1 MTDELKLFGEVGLGY
16 GQLEQDA
23 EQINSLIT
31 SIDRKLK
38 ELEKTLSGEG
48 IKITPSQTDAK
59 KVEDL
64 SKAIGL
70 LNDKTTESGK
80 IAQGLT
86 KDFNKMQDFA
96 GGTKKKIDE
105 LNKAMDSLTK
115 NSNLGKIADDM
126 LKFNPKDSLKEL
138 EDYFKSVNKIA
149 SKDFSLENV
158 GKQLRT
164 SMSAA
169 NEGTK
174 EFNDAVRLS
183 EKYIGVANV
192 QLEAMKSR
200 VNELSNALTKM
211 PSQSDLQSKFE
222 KRDSI
227 LPESLK
233 RTAKRRE
240 AEYKETAKYAA
251 MTYTDEFGR
260 VLEERWQKLEG
271 KMLPRNI
278 KILKDPTE
286 FKAVKDEL
294 KSVKKE
300 MNSLTKTTDSVSNS
314 YTKAV
319 KRMSD
324 ESVREFEKQKQA
336 LKDLGEAQKAK
347 HAPVKMGENG
357 NLAVS
362 MTEIYAIKKAYQEL
376 TSVISDYERKQI
388 EIERIARNTPEGARQ
403 LERAIFDISK
413 ATGTLVSDTQEVAAL
428 WARTGKTGEQLRAAM
443 ETTMVGFNV
452 AEFKDAETAVASM
465 NAIINQMYNG
475 NAQKAPEILDSLVKV
490 ADKTA
495 VRNVEDLAEV
505 ASRAGANAA
514 SLKMNLHE
522 LNSVSSIIM
531 ENMKVNG
538 DVLGNQLKTVFS
550 RMLNAGNIDKLR
562 QMGVEMTKTNENGT
576 QSMKDFKEAF
586 GDVVRQYNEFMASG
600 DEVSANKL
608 TELIGGTRYMPV
620 VKNLIKDWDMFG
632 ERVALSMNSAGFA
645 MEQNENVM
653 ESFAKKVEALK
664 ASWVEFI
671 VSVGNGGL
679 LDALKMVAD
688 AGKNVL
694 EVFTALPDGV
704 KSFVA
709 SVAGLSAVYVTLLKI
724 GSITM
729 RKDSILHALMYGVQG
744 AGGGTLFPGIMGGIN
759 MIRQLDPAFKNA
771 SQSAQVFGSSISL
784 LSGKVKTVGVE
795 ASTFSGTIVRGLGV
809 AMGNAKVAISGVAAT
824 LGMTMPVFLAATA
837 AVGGLTAAYI
847 HHKNKVKE
855 ASESIA
861 SGKLDMQL
869 DELQALEDSYEKLK
883 LKPESL
889 EEGTVEYERL
899 TEVQRQLAE
908 ALGISEE
915 ALKRSEET
923 SSGGIGTLKLRIG
936 LKKQELEVEKEKALI
951 LAKEDYE
958 NKTSKFDRNSILTY
972 IGDLKSAQ
980 ALEQQMGEKLK
991 NAKDSNAS
999 QKVIQERTEALTQAQ
1014 MKYREQLVKTGEEYA
1029 NLKKI
1034 ADQLG
1039 KGDDLDKLIKGAGYS
1054 ATLSDMKAALEE
1066 QANSAD
1072 ESADATKGQG
1082 DAAETSAE
1090 QNAQLTDEFEKQSST
1105 LNAMKSAL
1113 DEYNESGELSADTV
1127 VRLVNQNK
1135 ELAQYIQKVGDK
1147 YVLTEGFLSAM
1158 DNTQKAVAESADD
1171 VLQRAREM
1179 SETDVSGFTD
1189 GLNSAVD
1196 IEKISNFLMILEEV
1210 DIQAKNSIE
1219 NLMMSF
1225 NQGEISVSQFFS
1237 SLYEELQKVDFSKLS
1252 PEQLTQFS
1260 SAIQMY
1266 LTQAV
1271 RDLRAELDNGRLSQE
1286 DFRVKMQ
1293 QLNTQALQ
1301 LYTSLNNLSYVDG
1314 NWVDSSGNI
1323 DSYANSLQDASD
1335 AIDNVKSAAGEAESV
1350 VKDFS
1355 ASFDEFGNLELDFG
1369 DMSESI
1375 VGFADDFSK
1384 NMSSI
1389 RDTNEELWGEIVGE
1403 VSRSLGITTE
1413 EAEMALLDVANSGDL
1428 TNKQLAQALMIT
1440 FAMLATTSEKSGV
1453 QVGSIIDGI
1462 VKKIKGTDVS
1472 ITAEVKQATAQTFV
1486 QTIMSALLGNH
1497 GVSLAGGWG
1506 FRVKGSGTPGA
1517 TKTYKSSVTG
1527 RTTTIDDGPLF
1538 SQLPRT
1544 YANPSLLID
1553 PNQKVVAP
1561 TAPIP
1566 SKYAKASKAS
1576 VGSLESLIRSFF
1588 SDKDK
1593 PIRPSGSKNR
1603 SGGGGGGRGRGGG
1616 GGRSSRGGGSK
1627 KQEDIPEKIQKQI
1640 DDLKYELD
1648 MGRMDQYQYA
1658 KELEKIL
1665 SKNKSI
1671 LTEKGIREIEK
1682 MVYSSKTGGV
1692 KDGFKAN
1699 IEEMENLV
1707 DLANA
1712 TIASLDAEKKMIDT
1726 LKMPASLKIQNEKD
1740 FSKIISGK
1748 ITLQTE
1754 LIRKYNI
1761 AISEINKE
1769 LQSLDKTSVGYQKTV
1784 ENLNKLK
1791 SDYSKKVNQLTN
1803 DISKLK
1809 TEAAQAAIAIYEL
1822 KQSQINEAFDEIST
1836 IERHTIDM
1844 INARNDKIKE
1854 RMQDRHKQEMEDLQ
1868 KANEARDKS
1877 HRKQMDRIQRE
1888 ADAFRRYME
1897 DKMKMLNREYAK
1909 DDFDEEH
1916 EKRLEEIAELKN
1928 QIRVYSL
1935 DDSYKAKG
1943 DVIKLRKELNTKEEE
1958 LQKFLKNRERTITQE
1973 ALQDQLTEYDRSL
1986 QDKQKMMNDDYQL
1999 YQEKTNNEL
2008 ELLRKQQEAEMK
2020 ALEETMNARAVAMEA
2035 AQAIRTGMVKDIE
2048 GQSRNLRDAIIEHM
2062 QETGQ
2067 WAGLT
2072 AKKYIMEFN
2081 AAFNHIRHNMQLLGL
2096 GGKNGL
2102 SPLQQRLGL
2111 TDDSF
2116 MEWKYDVS
2124 KKTGIHVDD
2133 VEKYVQNKMDWEKSS
2148 PEDRKRLAHEN
2159 HLIRKKVVDANGG
2172 SQSANLDKN
2181 GEVFHYNDLLPD
2193 KEDKR
2198 WNFIQDKPRFAP
2210 YGGMTEKGSRD
2221 LFYAQLGRTM
2231 APEKS
2236 PELSAQ
2242 IQNIWKREPAGK
2254 SYSLGDLTGYKMAG
2268 DLGKIGKSKSI
2279 LDIPTNEVETKEIRE
2294 VLERQKREIEAA
2306 QSGGSFGG
2314 YSGGSGSVNY
2324 DRMVDDIMGNA
2335 SQKKKNFIRKILPK
2349 AMEASKKY
2357 NINLS
2362 AMLGQAAIESGWGTS
2377 DLATGSNALFGI
2389 KWTEGY
2395 KKNSTGVYRAYNSW
2409 DESIEDYAKMLSG
2422 NGGKGRWASRGIAGS
2437 STPEEHLRKL
2447 QHGGPAYAGNANY
2460 ESTVL
2465 GAINGNNFRGFEN
2478 INTDNYMNR
2487 GGGGGDD
2494 SLRER
2499 FLSAAKAQDGMPYS
2513 QGSNRTTT
2521 HRDCSSYVYFAAK
2534 NSGLYSGDVFYTG
2547 DMRQKLAKDGWKDLG
2562 RIPKNEI
2569 KRGDIFWIRNS
2580 KAKHTEIA
2588 TQDGTLSSTGAH
2600 TWGKLA
2606 GPSSW
2611 IYDYHILRHPKI
2623 NSFRDGGI
2631 IDYTGLAN
2639 VHGSVSS
2646 PEYVFNTPQF
2656 EALGKL
2662 VAKYAV
2668 APSVYAPRNLSKSYE
2683 PITSIQIEN
2692 LVQIN
2697 GNADK
2702 ETAREVR
2709 DASNDV
2715 LANLT
2720 KALRKRGK

>member
-38 ELEKTLSGEG
+38 ELEKTLSGKG

-138 EDYFKSVNKIA
+138 EDYFKSVNKVA
-149 SKDFSLENV
+149 SKDFNLENV
-158 GKQLRT
+158 GKELKR
-164 SMSAA
+164 SLSAA

-174 EFNDAVRLS
+174 EFNDAVKLS

-324 ESVREFEKQKQA
+324 ESTREFEKQKQA

-347 HAPVKMGENG
+347 HTPVKMGENG

-376 TSVISDYERKQI
+376 TSVIADYEQKQI
-388 EIERIARNTPEGARQ
+388 EIERIARNTPEGAKQ

-428 WARTGKTGEQLRAAM
+428 WARTGKTGEQLKAAM

-522 LNSVSSIIM
+522 LNAVSSIIM

-586 GDVVRQYNEFMASG
+586 GDVVRQYNEFMARG

-632 ERVALSMNSAGFA
+632 ERVALSVNSAGFA

-653 ESFAKKVEALK
+653 ESFAKKLEALK

-688 AGKNVL
+688 AGKGVL

-744 AGGGTLFPGIMGGIN
+744 ASGGVLFPGIMSGIN
-759 MIRQLDPAFKNA
+759 MIRQLDPAFKKA
-771 SQSAQVFGSSISL
+771 SESANVFGSSISL
-784 LSGKVKTVGVE
+784 LSGKVRTVGVE

-809 AMGNAKVAISGVAAT
+809 AMGKAKAGISGVAAT

-837 AVGGLTAAYI
+837 AVGGLTAAYV

-915 ALKRSEET
+915 AFKRSEET

-1054 ATLSDMKAALEE
+1054 ATLSEMKAALEE

-1082 DAAETSAE
+1082 DAAEEAAQ
-1090 QNAQLTDEFEKQSST
+1090 QNAQMTEALKEQSSI
-1105 LNAMKSAL
+1105 LNSMQSAL
-1113 DEYNESGELSADTV
+1113 DEYNSTGEISAETV
-1127 VRLVNQNK
+1127 VGLISQNA
-1135 ELAQYIQKVGDK
+1135 ELANCIQKVGDK
-1147 YVLTEGFLSAM
+1147 YVLTEGFLDKM
-1158 DNTQKAVAESADD
+1158 NQTQDQYLEGVDELINANRDLNS
-1171 VLQRAREM
+1171 
-1179 SETDVSGFTD
+1179 TDVSNLEGNIARALDVNRLTEFENAISSLDSSVATSI
-1189 GLNSAVD
+1189 GNLNNQFS
-1196 IEKISNFLMILEEV
+1196 
-1210 DIQAKNSIE
+1210 
-1219 NLMMSF
+1219 
-1225 NQGEISVSQFFS
+1225 QGEISATQYFS
-1237 SLYEELQKVDFSKLS
+1237 SVADELEKIDFSNLS
-1252 PEQLTQFS
+1252 SDQVMQFS
-1260 SAIQMY
+1260 NAIQSY
-1266 LTQAV
+1266 LQYAV
-1271 RDLRAELDNGRLSQE
+1271 SNLSSAFQSGQISQSAYSNQLQE
-1286 DFRVKMQ
+1286 ISNR
-1293 QLNTQALQ
+1293 ALQ
-1301 LYTSLNNLSYVDG
+1301 LYTSLNNLSYVNG
-1314 NWVDSSGNI
+1314 NWVDSSGNVNE
-1323 DSYANSLQDASD
+1323 YANQLQNVAS
-1335 AIDNVKSAAGEAESV
+1335 SADDIGKALGEAGGDIGE
-1350 VKDFS
+1350 FN
-1355 ASFDEFGNLELDFG
+1355 ASLNEAGDLTLNFDGVTETI
-1369 DMSESI
+1369 S
-1375 VGFADDFSK
+1375 GFADDFVSSMTEIKNTNSDLWDQIVSK
-1384 NMSSI
+1384 VMES
-1389 RDTNEELWGEIVGE
+1389 TGMTV
-1403 VSRSLGITTE
+1403 E
-1413 EAEMALLDVANSGDL
+1413 EAENALLNVGDSSAETNAALNSAIQAMMYDL
-1428 TNKQLAQALMIT
+1428 VMSTNASGKQTTGVIAGIGKYLKGTSFKLLA
-1440 FAMLATTSEKSGV
+1440 EY
-1453 QVGSIIDGI
+1453 VGSTLKHSIPFTILGKVFNIEIPTGFGID
-1462 VKKIKGTDVS
+1462 
-1472 ITAEVKQATAQTFV
+1472 F
-1486 QTIMSALLGNH
+1486 N
-1497 GVSLAGGWG
+1497 
-1506 FRVKGSGTPGA
+1506 
-1517 TKTYKSSVTG
+1517 G
-1527 RTTTIDDGPLF
+1527 R
-1538 SQLPRT
+1538 R
-1544 YANPSLLID
+1544 
-1553 PNQKVVAP
+1553 
-1561 TAPIP
+1561 
-1566 SKYAKASKAS
+1566 AKASSAIANGSMSMSAMWAADGRAAGGTAPMSEFRNVSVPSFMQNRILPRDTAS
-1576 VGSLESLIRSFF
+1576 G
-1588 SDKDK
+1588 
-1593 PIRPSGSKNR
+1593 NR
-1603 SGGGGGGRGRGGG
+1603 NRGGGGGGGRGRGGG
-1616 GGRSSRGGGSK
+1616 GGSRSGGNK
-1627 KQEDIPEKIQKQI
+1627 KPEDIPEKIQKQI

-1648 MGRMDQYQYA
+1648 MGRMEQYQYS

-1682 MVYSSKTGGV
+1682 MVYSAKTGGV

-1699 IEEMENLV
+1699 IDELEKLV

-1712 TIASLDAEKKMIDT
+1712 TISSLEAEKKMIDT
-1726 LKMPASLKIQNEKD
+1726 LKMPSSLKIQNEKD
-1740 FSKIISGK
+1740 FSKVISGK

-1769 LQSLDKTSVGYQKTV
+1769 LQSLDKTSIGYQKTV

-1791 SDYSKKVNQLTN
+1791 GDYSKKINQLTN
-1803 DISKLK
+1803 DLSKLK

-1909 DDFDEEH
+1909 DDYEDELA
-1916 EKRLEEIAELKN
+1916 KKIEEISEL
-1928 QIRVYSL
+1928 QTRLDIVSL
-1935 DDSYKAKG
+1935 DDSYKAKNEA
-1943 DVIKLRKELNTKEEE
+1943 IKLRKEINNKEEE
-1958 LQKFLKNRERTITQE
+1958 LSKFQKERDRTLTQE
-1973 ALQDQLTEYDRSL
+1973 ALQDQLTEYDRNL
-1986 QDKQKMMNDDYQL
+1986 QDKQKLMNDEYQL

-2035 AQAIRTGMVKDIE
+2035 AQAMRTGMVRNIN
-2048 GQSRNLRDAIIEHM
+2048 GQSENLRDAIIHHM

-2067 WAGLT
+2067 WAGIT
-2072 AKKYIMEFN
+2072 AERYIREFD
-2081 AAFNHIRHNMQLLGL
+2081 AAFNHIRNNMQLLGL
-2096 GGKNGL
+2096 GGKDGL
-2102 SPLQQRLGL
+2102 GGLQQRLGL
-2111 TDDSF
+2111 TDDSY

-2133 VEKYVQNKMDWEKSS
+2133 VERYVQNKMDWEKSS
-2148 PEDRKRLAHEN
+2148 PEDRKRIAHEN

-2172 SQSANLDKN
+2172 DQSANLDKN

-2254 SYSLGDLTGYKMAG
+2254 SYSLGDLIGYKMSG

-2279 LDIPTNEVETKEIRE
+2279 LDIPASEIETKGVRE
-2294 VLERQKREIEAA
+2294 VLDRFQREIESAENGGW
-2306 QSGGSFGG
+2306 SGS
-2314 YSGGSGSVNY
+2314 YGGSGGVNY
-2324 DRMVDDIMGNA
+2324 DKMVDDIMGSA
-2335 SQKKKNFIRKILPK
+2335 SQQKKNFIRKILPK

-2362 AMLGQAAIESGWGTS
+2362 ALLGQAAIESGWGTS
-2377 DLATGSNALFGI
+2377 RLAREANALFGI
-2389 KWTEGY
+2389 KHTPGY
-2395 KKNSTGVYRAYNSW
+2395 KQSGAYRAYSSW
-2409 DESIEDYAKMLSG
+2409 DESIEDYAKMISG
-2422 NGGKGRWASRGIAGS
+2422 NGGKGIWASRGIAGS

-2478 INTDNYMNR
+2478 INTDNYMSR
-2487 GGGGGDD
+2487 DGGGGDD

-2499 FLSAAKAQDGMPYS
+2499 FLAAAKAQDGMPYS
-2513 QGSNRTTT
+2513 QGSNRETT

-2534 NSGLYSGDVFYTG
+2534 NSGLYSGGIFYTG
-2547 DMRQKLAKDGWKDLG
+2547 NMRELLAKDGWKDLG
-2562 RIPKNEI
+2562 RIPKSEI
-2569 KRGDIFWIRNS
+2569 KRGDIFWMRGGGVH
-2580 KAKHTEIA
+2580 HTEIA
-2588 TQDGTLSSTGAH
+2588 TQDGTMNTTGAH
-2600 TWGKLA
+2600 GTHRPA
-2606 GPSSW
+2606 GPGKW
-2611 IYDYHILRHPKI
+2611 VTDYRILRNPKI

-2639 VHGSVSS
+2639 VHGSVSN

-2668 APSVYAPRNLSKSYE
+2668 APSIYAPRNLSKSYE

-2709 DASNDV
+2709 NASNDV

>member
-59 KVEDL
+59 KVEEL

-86 KDFNKMQDFA
+86 KDFDKMQNFA

-149 SKDFSLENV
+149 SKDFNLENV
-158 GKQLRT
+158 GKELKKGL
-164 SMSAA
+164 AVA
-169 NEGTK
+169 NEGTE
-174 EFNDAVRLS
+174 EFSDTVKLA

-200 VNELSNALTKM
+200 VNELSSALSKM

-294 KSVKKE
+294 KSVEKE
-300 MNSLTKTTDSVSNS
+300 MSSLTKTTDSVSNS

-324 ESVREFEKQKQA
+324 ESVREFEKTKQA
-336 LKDLGEAQKAK
+336 LQDLGEAQKAK

-388 EIERIARNTPEGARQ
+388 EVERIARNTPEGARQ

-452 AEFKDAETAVASM
+452 AEFKDAESAVASM

-562 QMGVEMTKTNENGT
+562 QLGVEMTKTNENGT

-586 GDVVRQYNEFMASG
+586 GDVVRQYNEFMARG

-688 AGKNVL
+688 AGKGVL

-709 SVAGLSAVYVTLLKI
+709 SAAGLSAVYVTLLKV

-744 AGGGTLFPGIMGGIN
+744 ASGGMLFPGIMSGIN
-759 MIRQLDPAFKNA
+759 MIRKLDPAFDSA
-771 SQSAQVFGSSISL
+771 SKSANVFGSSISL

-837 AVGGLTAAYI
+837 AVGGLTAAYV

-958 NKTSKFDRNSILTY
+958 NKTSKFDRESILTY

-1014 MKYREQLVKTGEEYA
+1014 MKYKEQLVKTGEEYA

-1054 ATLSDMKAALEE
+1054 ATLSDMKSALEE

-1082 DAAETSAE
+1082 DAAEEAAQ
-1090 QNAQLTDEFEKQSST
+1090 QNAQMTEALKEQSSI
-1105 LNAMKSAL
+1105 LNSMQSAL
-1113 DEYNESGELSADTV
+1113 DEYNSTGEISAETV
-1127 VRLVNQNK
+1127 VGLVSQNA
-1135 ELAQYIQKVGDK
+1135 ELANCIQKVGDK
-1147 YVLTEGFLSAM
+1147 YVLTEGFLDKM
-1158 DNTQKAVAESADD
+1158 NQTQDQYLEGVDELINANRDLNS
-1171 VLQRAREM
+1171 
-1179 SETDVSGFTD
+1179 TDVSNLEGNITRALDVNRLTEFENAISSLDSSVATSI
-1189 GLNSAVD
+1189 GNLNNQFS
-1196 IEKISNFLMILEEV
+1196 
-1210 DIQAKNSIE
+1210 
-1219 NLMMSF
+1219 
-1225 NQGEISVSQFFS
+1225 QGEISATQYFSSVANELEKIDFS
-1237 SLYEELQKVDFSKLS
+1237 SLSTDQIM
-1252 PEQLTQFS
+1252 QFS
-1260 SAIQMY
+1260 NAIQSY
-1266 LTQAV
+1266 LQYAV
-1271 RDLRAELDNGRLSQE
+1271 SNLSSAFQSGQISQSAYSSQLQE
-1286 DFRVKMQ
+1286 ISNR
-1293 QLNTQALQ
+1293 ALQ
-1301 LYTSLNNLSYVDG
+1301 LYTSLNNLSYVNG
-1314 NWVDSSGNI
+1314 NWVDSSGNVNE
-1323 DSYANSLQDASD
+1323 YANQLQNVAS
-1335 AIDNVKSAAGEAESV
+1335 SADDIGKALGEASGDIGE
-1350 VKDFS
+1350 FN
-1355 ASFDEFGNLELDFG
+1355 ASLNEAGDLTLNFDGVTETI
-1369 DMSESI
+1369 S
-1375 VGFADDFSK
+1375 GFADDFVSAMTEIKNTNSDLWDQIVSK
-1384 NMSSI
+1384 VVESTGM
-1389 RDTNEELWGEIVGE
+1389 TV
-1403 VSRSLGITTE
+1403 E
-1413 EAEMALLDVANSGDL
+1413 EAENALLNVGGSSAETNAALNSAIQAMMYDL
-1428 TNKQLAQALMIT
+1428 VMSTNASGKQTTGVIAGIGKYLKGTSFKLLA
-1440 FAMLATTSEKSGV
+1440 EY
-1453 QVGSIIDGI
+1453 VGSTLKKSIPFTILGKVFNIDIPVGFGI
-1462 VKKIKGTDVS
+1462 D
-1472 ITAEVKQATAQTFV
+1472 F
-1486 QTIMSALLGNH
+1486 N
-1497 GVSLAGGWG
+1497 
-1506 FRVKGSGTPGA
+1506 
-1517 TKTYKSSVTG
+1517 G
-1527 RTTTIDDGPLF
+1527 RRG
-1538 SQLPRT
+1538 
-1544 YANPSLLID
+1544 
-1553 PNQKVVAP
+1553 
-1561 TAPIP
+1561 
-1566 SKYAKASKAS
+1566 KASKA
-1576 VGSLESLIRSFF
+1576 IA
-1588 SDKDK
+1588 
-1593 PIRPSGSKNR
+1593 SGSRSMSAMWAADGRAADGVTPMSEFKNVSVPSFMQNR
-1603 SGGGGGGRGRGGG
+1603 ILPRNTASGNKGRGGGGGGGRGRGGG
-1616 GGRSSRGGGSK
+1616 GRGSGGSK
-1627 KQEDIPEKIQKQI
+1627 KTEDIPERIQKQI

-1665 SKNKSI
+1665 SKNKRI

-1712 TIASLDAEKKMIDT
+1712 TISSLEAEKKMIDT
-1726 LKMPASLKIQNEKD
+1726 LKMPSSLKIQNEKD

-2035 AQAIRTGMVKDIE
+2035 AQAMRTGMVKNIN
-2048 GQSRNLRDAIIEHM
+2048 GQSENLRDAIIHHM

-2067 WAGLT
+2067 WAGIT
-2072 AKKYIMEFN
+2072 AERYIQEFD
-2081 AAFNHIRHNMQLLGL
+2081 AAFRHIRNNMQLLGL
-2096 GGKNGL
+2096 GGKDGL
-2102 SPLQQRLGL
+2102 GSLQQRLGL

-2133 VEKYVQNKMDWEKSS
+2133 VERYVQNKMDWEKSS
-2148 PEDRKRLAHEN
+2148 PEERKRLAHEN
-2159 HLIRKKVVDANGG
+2159 HLIRKRVVDANGG
-2172 SQSANLDKN
+2172 DQSANLDKN
-2181 GEVFHYNDLLPD
+2181 GEVFHYNQLLPD

-2210 YGGMTEKGSRD
+2210 YGGMTQKGSRD

-2279 LDIPTNEVETKEIRE
+2279 LDIPTNEIETKEIRE
-2294 VLERQKREIEAA
+2294 VLERQRREIDAA
-2306 QSGGSFGG
+2306 QNGWSSGS
-2314 YSGGSGSVNY
+2314 SGGSGSVNY
-2324 DRMVDDIMGNA
+2324 DKIVDDIMGNA
-2335 SQKKKNFIRKILPK
+2335 SQQKKNFIRKILPK

-2362 AMLGQAAIESGWGTS
+2362 ALLGQASIESGWGTS
-2377 DLATGSNALFGI
+2377 RLARQANALFGI
-2389 KWTEGY
+2389 KHTAGY
-2395 KKNSTGVYRAYNSW
+2395 KQSGAYRAYSSW
-2409 DESIEDYAKMLSG
+2409 DESIEDYAKMISG
-2422 NGGKGRWASRGIAGS
+2422 NGGKGLWAKRGIAGS

-2447 QHGGPAYAGNANY
+2447 QHGGPAYAEAGNY
-2460 ESTVL
+2460 ESSVL
-2465 GAINGNNFRGFEN
+2465 GAINSNNFRGFEN
-2478 INTDNYMNR
+2478 VDTSRYAT

-2494 SLRER
+2494 NLRER

-2513 QGSNRTTT
+2513 QGNNRTTT

-2600 TWGKLA
+2600 KPGKPA

-2639 VHGSVSS
+2639 VHGSATN

-2668 APSVYAPRNLSKSYE
+2668 APSIYAPRNLSKSYE